1 MPIVLLRVDERLIHG
16 QVVVGWG
23 TPLHPDRI
31 VVVDDDIAGSGWE
44 QDLYRLGVTPELEA
58 VFLSVAD
65 AAKSIESWRRERR
78 RSIVLLR
85 DIATLLRL
93 APSLRPADGE
103 INLGGVHFEEGRTE
117 ALPYLYLSPD
127 ERAALRRLREMGL
140 EATAR
145 DLPASRRVPLD
156 ELLGRS

>member
-23 TPLHPDRI
+23 TPLHAERI
-31 VVVDDDIAGSGWE
+31 VVIDDDVGNSPWE
-44 QDLYRLGVTPELEA
+44 QELYRLGMPPELEA
-58 VFLSVAD
+58 VFASVDD
-65 AAKSIESWRRERR
+65 ARGELDRWRTDRR

-103 INLGGVHFEEGRTE
+103 INLGGVHFDEGRTE
-117 ALPYLYLSPD
+117 ALPYLYLSD
-127 ERAALRRLREMGL
+127 AERADLRRLPAMGL
-140 EATAR
+140 GASAR
-145 DLPASRRVPLD
+145 DLPGSRRVPLD
-156 ELLGRS
+156 ELVGRS